1 MSKEKSPFQIWKENS
16 SVKPWDLVNHKEPRA
31 TDELSAKRY
40 EICTGCEYF
49 IKLTSQCKKCGCFMN
64 LKTKL
69 ERATC
74 PVDKW

>member
-16 SVKPWDLVNHKEPRA
+16 SVKPWDLVNPKEPRA
-31 TDELSAKRY
+31 TEELSADRY
-40 EICTGCEYF
+40 NICTGCEFF
-49 IKLTSQCKKCGCFMN
+49 IKLTTQCKKCGCFMN

-74 PVDKW
+74 PVGKW